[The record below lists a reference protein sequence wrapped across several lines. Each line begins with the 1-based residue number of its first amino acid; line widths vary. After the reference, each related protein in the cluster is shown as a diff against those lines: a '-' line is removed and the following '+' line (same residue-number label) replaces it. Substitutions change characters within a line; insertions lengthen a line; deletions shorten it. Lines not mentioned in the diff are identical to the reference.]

1 MVWGAFSLKVR
12 WWDADNIW
20 LPNQNLSLDGTI
32 YSPSGW
38 NKIFNNAD
46 LASDLVDYH
55 GYMTVDSNYV
65 PTESRSAIGSRSIV
79 GSPDMQVA
87 AWDYYGHGQSIRV
100 VKTQLSRSL
109 LASESIPSPRGA
121 WKVHN
126 TL

>member
-20 LPNQNLSLDGTI
+20 LPNQTFRVDNAI

-38 NKIFNNAD
+38 NKIFDNSD

-87 AWDYYGHGQSIRV
+87 AWDFYGNERPP
-100 VKTQLSRSL
+100 
-109 LASESIPSPRGA
+109 SEVQAGMYRITSTATERRRTPPDYP
-121 WKVHN
+121 WQ
-126 TL
+126 